1 MGQLRSCPGESFFNL
16 DSECDV
22 PCEPCPYSKNPCL
35 SDQEGVFEN
44 REDKTCKS
52 YISCSHGAPFT
63 LSCPND
69 ANPKS
74 DQIFDPKKNI
84 VFGIINM
91 NVLPYYIRIN

>member
-69 ANPKS
+69 AM
-74 DQIFDPKKNI
+74 IRYLILKKNI